1 MIIEQGFAVQ
11 FQNAV
16 QGVAGTE
23 VRFDSLNG
31 ALLWIYQHQSVAG
44 VCLLSRYT
52 ETRDSIGHYGPG
64 FSAVSPV
71 PQGTIGALETVTH
84 SKGRYQQK

>member
-1 MIIEQGFAVQ
+1 MIIEQSFSVQ

-16 QGVAGTE
+16 QGVSGME

-31 ALLWIYQHQSVAG
+31 ALLWIHQNQSVAG
-44 VCLLSRYT
+44 VCLLSKYT
-52 ETRDSIGHYGPG
+52 ATRDSIGHYGPG
-64 FSAVSPV
+64 FSTVSPV
-71 PQGTIGALETVTH
+71 PAGSIGTLETEAY